1 MNNASHYRLMARDA
15 LRGNWK
21 VAVLAGFLAGL
32 LGGGGAS
39 MANFNF
45 NYSES
50 SSGSNIPAGDNSVD
64 ALKNVLTPETIG
76 IFFGVF
82 AFVFVLALVFGIAF
96 AILGS
101 IVGTGYAKFNLDLV
115 DYHPFPEVRTLFSY
129 FSNWKKIAG
138 ANLLSGLY
146 VLLWSL
152 LLLVPGI
159 LAAYDYAM
167 IRYIQAEHPEMSAR
181 SVLEYSKTIMYGNRW
196 RLFCLEMSF
205 FGWSLLCVLSLGI
218 GFLWLAPY
226 QSAAMAAFYRDISDS
241 RKITEVPTAQPE
253 FL

>member
-1 MNNASHYRLMARDA
+1 MKASDYRFMAREA
-15 LRGNWK
+15 LRGKWK
-21 VAVLAGFLAGL
+21 VAILASFLAGL

-39 MANFNF
+39 MVNFNF
-45 NYSES
+45 SERS
-50 SSGSNIPAGDNSVD
+50 SSSNIPAGDNSVD

-82 AFVFVLALVFGIAF
+82 AFVLVLALAFGIAF

-101 IVGTGYAKFNLDLV
+101 IIGTGYVKFNLDLV
-115 DYHPFPEVRTLFSY
+115 DDHPFPEVKTLFHY
-129 FSNWKKIAG
+129 FPNWKKIAG

-146 VLLWSL
+146 ISLWSL
-152 LLLVPGI
+152 LFFVPGI
-159 LAAYDYAM
+159 IAVYNYAM
-167 IRYIQAEHPEMSAR
+167 VRYIQAENPEMPAR
-181 SVLEYSKTIMYGNRW
+181 NVLAYSKALMYGNRW

-205 FGWSLLCVLSLGI
+205 FGWALLCILSFGI

-226 QSAAMAAFYRDISDS
+226 QSAAMAAFYRDISS
-241 RKITEVPTAQPE
+241 TRKALETPTPQPE

>member
-1 MNNASHYRLMARDA
+1 MKAYNYRFLAREA
-15 LRGNWK
+15 LRGKWK
-21 VAVLAGFLAGL
+21 VAILASFLAGL

-146 VLLWSL
+146 ISLWSL
-152 LLLVPGI
+152 LFFVPGI
-159 LAAYDYAM
+159 IAVYNYAM
-167 IRYIQAEHPEMSAR
+167 VRYIQAENPEMPAR
-181 SVLEYSKTIMYGNRW
+181 NVLAYSKALMYGNRW
-196 RLFCLEMSF
+196 RLFCLKMSF
-205 FGWSLLCVLSLGI
+205 FGWTLLCVLSFGI

-226 QSAAMAAFYRDISDS
+226 QSAAMAAFYRDISS
-241 RKITEVPTAQPE
+241 TRKAPETPTPQPE